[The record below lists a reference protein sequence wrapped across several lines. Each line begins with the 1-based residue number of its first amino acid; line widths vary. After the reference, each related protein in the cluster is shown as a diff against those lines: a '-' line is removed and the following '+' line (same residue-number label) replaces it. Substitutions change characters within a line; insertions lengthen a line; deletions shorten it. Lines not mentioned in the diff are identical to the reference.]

1 VSDQDR
7 ALRAIAD
14 ARGIALITHCNP
26 DGDGIGSQ
34 LALWHALKAAGR
46 RVFMHNHDIV
56 PRIYRFLPG
65 ADAIGVGNSFDAADV
80 DLIVSLDAGAK
91 TRLGMPESFFEGRRL
106 LVIDHHASNARFG
119 DINLVDVS
127 ACSTGAMACALIE
140 RMGLAITPD
149 IATCLYVTV
158 LTDTGGFRNAATSAE
173 ALELAARLVRAGAEP
188 WPVARAVYES
198 RSESAFHL
206 LRACLATLD
215 RRDGGRSAWLHVNE
229 EMYRATGGDEED
241 TEGFIEYAR
250 ALEGVEVAVFIRP
263 DSAHRGWKITFRG
276 KNGADVGALAV
287 SLGGGG
293 HRHAAGC
300 TLDDDFETVRARV
313 RRAVSALLDDEYM
326 REEER

>member
-1 VSDQDR
+1 MNDQDR

-34 LALWHALKAAGR
+34 LALWHALTSAGR
-46 RVFMHNHDIV
+46 RAFMHNHDGV

-65 ADAIGVGNSFDAADV
+65 ADAIGAGASFDVSDV
-80 DLIVSLDAGAK
+80 DLIISLDAGAK
-91 TRLGMPESFFEGRRL
+91 SRLGMPESFFEGRRL

-127 ACSTGAMACALIE
+127 ACSTGAMACSLIE
-140 RMGLAITPD
+140 RMGLPLTPE
-149 IATCLYVTV
+149 IATCIYVTV

-188 WPVARAVYES
+188 WPVAREVYES

-206 LRACLATLD
+206 LRACLDTLE
-215 RRDGGRSAWLHVNE
+215 RRDGGRSAWLYVDE
-229 EMYRATGGDEED
+229 DMYRATGGDEED

-263 DSAHRGWKITFRG
+263 DSTHRGWKVTFRG

-300 TLDDDFETVRARV
+300 TLGGDFETVRVRV
-313 RRAVSALLDDEYM
+313 RRAVSAMLDGQKREDE
-326 REEER
+326 R